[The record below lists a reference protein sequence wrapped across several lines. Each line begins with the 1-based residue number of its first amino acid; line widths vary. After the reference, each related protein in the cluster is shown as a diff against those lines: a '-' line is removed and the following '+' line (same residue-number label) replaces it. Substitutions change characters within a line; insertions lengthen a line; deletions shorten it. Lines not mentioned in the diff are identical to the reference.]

1 VSLDFAMSI
10 LLTRFIDRDSLL
22 LKSQDI
28 MMLIAGQSKMS
39 TCEGKLAALKGG
51 ALPFLVLKFS
61 ME

>member
-1 VSLDFAMSI
+1 MSI